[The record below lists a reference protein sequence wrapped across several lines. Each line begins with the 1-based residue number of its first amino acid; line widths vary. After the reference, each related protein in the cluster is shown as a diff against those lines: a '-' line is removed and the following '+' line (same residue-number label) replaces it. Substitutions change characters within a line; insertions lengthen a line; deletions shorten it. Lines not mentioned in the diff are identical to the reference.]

1 MNKPKDYYSVAL
13 IGSSGG
19 GTATLGHTNPI
30 QLLTTIHNE
39 LLNICDGDGNQVVC
53 VGLSHAIFVSL
64 IDGGGF
70 DSIRS
75 DNWLPDD
82 DNGKGPM
89 VSLGMYVIEVLY
101 V

>member
-39 LLNICDGDGNQVVC
+39 LLNICDGDGNKEVVC
-53 VGLSHAIFVSL
+53 IGLSHAIFVSL

-75 DNWLPDD
+75 EDDWLPDD
-82 DNGKGPM
+82 DNDKGPM
-89 VSLGMYVIEVLY
+89 VSL
-101 V
+101 